1 MYFSRFLLVLIVLLV
16 GCQSSAPRV
25 MERLALLPF
34 ANLTGDRSLDWLSRG
49 AQVVLNR
56 QLATSRVV
64 SVAPYGDVGEAVL
77 GRATRLLH
85 GVIERRGSGYRLE
98 AFVEDSTTHQQVGDR
113 IELKMPAE
121 QVLGGLNRL
130 AHLLAT
136 DAAAPPVAQP
146 AALAAFVEAQSL
158 PQPEA
163 KIAAL
168 RQAAH
173 LDPQFG
179 LPMMALAEL
188 GIGTGHP
195 DDARAALEGAL
206 ARQLD
211 PIERQQVAL
220 LSANLNA
227 NLANPDRTAQVQALQ
242 KLAEAAP
249 SQPGLQLFAASS
261 LERLR
266 QAGPAVTA
274 LERAVRVDPENGEL
288 WNRLGYAQAYLGR
301 LPAARQALETY
312 QRLEPKEPNP
322 FDSLGEV
329 HYLGGQFKA
338 AAEYFQT
345 AFARAPQFAGGRALL
360 KSAYARLLDG
370 QFEAAEQAFAA
381 YAKAVGASP
390 LTEVARAQWLQSS
403 GQSPAALKVL
413 DEAARQATGPLA
425 ALFQTHRCALLLPND
440 RAAAQA
446 AAQAAMK
453 AGPSAPAALCFFLS
467 QPTTTP
473 AEWSARVERAF
484 PGLPAT
490 SFRRQAL
497 AYALFFDGHY
507 DDAFPLLESLFLQS
521 DLAADSEVRV
531 LLAECQW
538 RTGRWPS
545 ARETLARW
553 PLPAPDSLFAGRTI
567 TAYLVAILKTGE
579 HFDDNAVAVRWAPI
593 ARKLIPAPK

>member
-1 MYFSRFLLVLIVLLV
+1 MYFSRFLLVLMVLLV

-25 MERLALLPF
+25 TERLALLPF

-56 QLATSRVV
+56 QLASSRAV
-64 SVAPYGDVGEAVL
+64 SVAPYGDVAGAVL

-98 AFVEDSTTHQQVGDR
+98 AIVEDSTTHRQVGDR

-121 QVLGGLNRL
+121 QVLSGLNRL
-130 AHLLAT
+130 AHLLAA

-163 KIAAL
+163 KRAAL
-168 RQAAH
+168 KQAAQ

-227 NLANPDRTAQVQALQ
+227 NLVNPDRTPQVQALQ

-345 AFARAPQFAGGRALL
+345 GFARG
-360 KSAYARLLDG
+360 
-370 QFEAAEQAFAA
+370 
-381 YAKAVGASP
+381 
-390 LTEVARAQWLQSS
+390 
-403 GQSPAALKVL
+403 
-413 DEAARQATGPLA
+413 
-425 ALFQTHRCALLLPND
+425 C
-440 RAAAQA
+440 
-446 AAQAAMK
+446 
-453 AGPSAPAALCFFLS
+453 
-467 QPTTTP
+467 
-473 AEWSARVERAF
+473 
-484 PGLPAT
+484 
-490 SFRRQAL
+490 
-497 AYALFFDGHY
+497 
-507 DDAFPLLESLFLQS
+507 
-521 DLAADSEVRV
+521 
-531 LLAECQW
+531 
-538 RTGRWPS
+538 
-545 ARETLARW
+545 
-553 PLPAPDSLFAGRTI
+553 
-567 TAYLVAILKTGE
+567 
-579 HFDDNAVAVRWAPI
+579 
-593 ARKLIPAPK
+593 